1 MSSLPIIFSRLVT
14 ACCMGLGTVASSRM
28 TPSTRIR
35 TSMSSRRGS
44 KWRSDAPSA
53 SAVASSELT
62 RVTVDVLA
70 ASVLISLLR
79 SSSDASSLSS
89 MISCSEGRYARAIA
103 SSICPRSA
111 TAIRKLE
118 PSAKR
123 RSSAVARFVGSVTA
137 RRGVPSSRMRRGS
150 ASYRRASSSGSRAI
164 ACLSSSATS
173 RSTNSSSYCS
183 ASAPAIAR
191 SVVKPSETA
200 ISPRRR
206 LEEPFSSSTRR
217 SCSSVRMPPS
227 TSNWPSGI
235 HPSPGSGVLMRSLSA
250 GAPRS

>member
-1 MSSLPIIFSRLVT
+1 M
-14 ACCMGLGTVASSRM
+14 
-28 TPSTRIR
+28 
-35 TSMSSRRGS
+35 
-44 KWRSDAPSA
+44 
-53 SAVASSELT
+53 
-62 RVTVDVLA
+62 
-70 ASVLISLLR
+70 SLLR
-79 SSSDASSLSS
+79 SSSDASSRSS
-89 MISCSEGRYARAIA
+89 MISCSERRYARAIA
-103 SSICPRSA
+103 SSICARSA

-137 RRGVPSSRMRRGS
+137 RRGVPSSRMRSGS
-150 ASYRRASSSGSRAI
+150 ASYRRASSSGSRAT

-191 SVVKPSETA
+191 SVVKPRETA

-206 LEEPFSSSTRR
+206 PEEAFSSSTRR
-217 SCSSVRMPPS
+217 SCSSVRMRPS

-250 GAPRS
+250 GAPRSWTRSSSSAPRTCRAWRRWQPRRGRTGSRRRRSTPRSRSARPAASRRRCRPESRR